1 RCLAPDELADDTL
14 NRVARRLEEEGTITD
29 APPARYC
36 YVVAKFVFLEYLRHV
51 DQGQTALAALGRAR
65 RASIDS
71 AGAPES
77 PSDAALLDRLEHCLA
92 RLPADDHA
100 LILEYYQGEQGVKI
114 AKRRALAAKLGLS
127 ANALSIRAC

>member
-1 RCLAPDELADDTL
+1 DEGVDSGGQKYVEMRRRLVSYFGRKRCLAPDELADDTL

-51 DQGQTALAALGRAR
+51 DQGQTALATLGRTR

-77 PSDAALLDRLEHCLA
+77 PSDPARLDRLEQCLA
-92 RLPADDHA
+92 RLPADD
-100 LILEYYQGEQGVKI
+100 
-114 AKRRALAAKLGLS
+114 
-127 ANALSIRAC
+127 